1 MAFTISQLPNNNY
14 LVARSPLIVV
24 AGDSAVSDSTY
35 RVVVKVYAW
44 EGDQTAVPSDPIVT
58 LDKGQDDEGRAKF
71 NIGPI
76 VEDLF
81 TPNDPTN
88 YFLLNTSAGMIYNL
102 VLEIGWIN
110 GGAFN
115 LESTTTVR
123 KVVEGYGIFP
133 QTINTT
139 SDTPDILVSRKFLT
153 PRPTP
158 MYAIKGQAMWF
169 YAFYQ
174 GTSISDSEG
183 WVWQGGGVST
193 SIDFNSVV
201 LDDPPVESDDFL
213 LKYRSDSGFLE
224 SNGLNTDTPI
234 NIQLVNRTPTP
245 PDTGVY
251 DQKTINFINELCDI
265 GSDTICF
272 VNRFGVWDWLHVYAV
287 QRKGVAVDRTTY
299 NRRISRYS
307 GSDAVTYDT
316 FNASKAVL
324 RSKATQTYEVNTGWI
339 SEAHNE
345 LIQDMILSKD
355 WFSFNLDV
363 ALYLTDQ
370 EVQFKKDSD
379 VDLINYT
386 FRFEIASNL
395 IQDIQ

>member
-1 MAFTISQLPNNNY
+1 MAFTISQLPTNNY
-14 LVARSPLIVV
+14 LLARSPLIVV
-24 AGDSAVSDSTY
+24 AGDATVTDSTY

-44 EGDQTAVPSDPIVT
+44 EGDQSSVPADPIVT

-76 VEDLF
+76 LEDLF
-81 TPNDPTN
+81 TPNDPANYLITN
-88 YFLLNTSAGMIYNL
+88 VSTGMIYNL
-102 VLEIGWIN
+102 VMEIGYTN
-110 GGAFN
+110 SSAFV

-133 QTINTT
+133 QTINQST
-139 SDTPDILVSRKFLT
+139 DTPDILVSRKFMT
-153 PRPTP
+153 ARPTT
-158 MYAIKGQAMWF
+158 MYAIKGQPMWF

-174 GTSISDSEG
+174 GSAIADSEG
-183 WVWQGGGVST
+183 FYWAGGGAST
-193 SIDFNSVV
+193 NVQFTTLVPT
-201 LDDPPVESDDFL
+201 DPPVESQEFML
-213 LKYRSDSGFLE
+213 RQQSTSTFLE
-224 SNGLNTDTPI
+224 ANGHDTNHPI
-234 NIQLVNRTPTP
+234 NISLGSVRY
-245 PDTGVY
+245 DTR
-251 DQKTINFINELCDI
+251 TINFLDELCGI

-287 QRKGVAVDRTTY
+287 QRKGVNVDRITY
-299 NRRISRYS
+299 NKRISRYGK

-324 RSKATQTYEVNTGWI
+324 RSKATRTYEVNTGWI
-339 SEAHNE
+339 TEAHNE
-345 LIQDMILSKD
+345 LIQDMFLSKD
-355 WFSFNLDV
+355 WFSLNLDV

-386 FRFEIASNL
+386 FRFEVASNL